1 MARLD
6 DKLEALKL
14 CELFVDLLNHF
25 SAGDFEL
32 ESQCQVLSRLT
43 LSLRHTYVDTLTEM
57 IVAACFGIASKF
69 ETIGSDHLNG
79 VLSREGVCG
88 F

>member
-1 MARLD
+1 MASLD

-14 CELFVDLLNHF
+14 CELFVDFLNHF
-25 SAGDFEL
+25 SAGNLEL
-32 ESQCQVLSRLT
+32 EGKCQMLSRLT

-57 IVAACFGIASKF
+57 IVAACFGIAPKF